1 MSTDRAQSEE
11 AGSHAPAP
19 ERAQREVEVTSS
31 TRPVSEGQGEEAK
44 RAFFQVMNEWF
55 SQYLR
60 TNPVAQQAQAP
71 LPAPP
76 PVPEIPQGTGTESVR
91 KGKAPVDK
99 IRKYGAEEF
108 RAAVDD
114 DSERAEFWLENTTR
128 VLEELSCTPEECLKC
143 AVSLLKDTAYHW
155 WNTKASVVPK
165 EKITW
170 EFFQTEFRKKYI
182 SQRFLDQKRKEFLEL
197 KQGNRSVSEYERE
210 FVRLSKY
217 AREWVQSE
225 AEMCKR
231 FEEGLN
237 EDIKLLIGILEIQ
250 EFATLAER
258 AYKAEEL
265 SKEKKQAERE
275 ARIFSKRPT
284 GKSQFSA
291 SKKLKKYQDRSTSA
305 IGYSAKERGSQR
317 TNPRPSTPS
326 VTSVGSV
333 GTPKPRCQD
342 CPERVEKEAEQILK
356 PSNPVSRGRPP
367 RPSGNVSG
375 SRGATKDTAGRPEVR
390 APARTYAIRAR
401 EDTSAPDVITGTF
414 SLLDTDITA
423 LIDPGST
430 HSYICVKLA
439 IVKNLS
445 VEPTEFVVKVS
456 NPLGQSVLV
465 DKICKNCPLM
475 NGELLRVKSDQTEGF
490 SDVISVMAAQR
501 YVKKGYDAYL
511 AYVLDTKVSESKI
524 QAVPVVCEFFDVF
537 PEELPGLPPER
548 EVEFSIDLIPGTTPI
563 SIAPYRMAPTELK
576 ELKTQLQEL
585 VDRAERC
592 YRVFKIDLRSGYYQ
606 LRVKESDVPKTAFR
620 TRYGHYEFLV
630 MPFGLTNA
638 PAVFMD
644 LMNRIF
650 RPYLDKFVVVFI
662 DDILVYS
669 RDEEEHVEH
678 LRTVLQILREKQLYA
693 KFSKCEFW
701 LREVG
706 FLGHIVSGEGIRVDP
721 SKISA
726 IVNWSPPKNVS
737 EVRSFL
743 GLAGYYQRFVQG
755 FSMIASP
762 MTRLLQKDV
771 KFEWT
776 DECQQSFNRLKD
788 LLTKAPVLVQP
799 EPGKEFVIYSDA
811 SLNGLGCVL
820 MQEGKVIAYA
830 SRQLKPHERNYPVH
844 DLELAAI
851 VFALKIWRHYLY
863 GEKCHIYT
871 DHKSLKYLMT
881 QKNLNLRQRRWLE
894 LIKDYDLIIDYHP
907 GKANVVADALSRKF
921 LFALR
926 AMNTRLSL
934 TDNGS
939 ILAELRAKPTF
950 LQQICEAQKNDE
962 KLQVK
967 RAQCESG
974 NDSEFQVGSD
984 GCLLFRGRVC
994 VPQNSE
1000 LIQKILREAH
1010 SGIMSVHPGSNKMY
1024 NDLKKM
1030 YWWSGMKRDI
1040 SEFVSRCLICQQV
1053 KAEHQVPSGLLQ
1065 PITIPE
1071 WKWERI
1077 TMDFVSGLPLSPRK
1091 KDAIWVIVDRLTKLA
1106 HFISVR
1112 MDYSLDKLA
1121 ELYISEIVRL
1131 HGVPVSIISDRDPR
1145 FTSRFWDK
1153 LQEALGTQLYFSTA
1167 FHPQTDGQSERVIQ
1181 VLEDM
1186 LRCCILEF
1194 EGNWERYL
1202 PLIEFAYNNSYQ
1214 SSIKMAP
1221 YEALYGRK
1229 CRTPLYWTELSER
1242 KIHGVDLIRETKE
1255 KVKVIRDSLKAASD
1269 RQKSYADLKRK
1280 EIEFQVGDKV
1290 FLKVSPWKKVLRFG
1304 RKGKLSPRFIGPYE
1318 IIERIRPVAYRLAL
1332 PPELDRIHNV
1342 FHVSMLR
1349 RYRSDPSH
1357 VISPTEVEIQ
1367 PDMTYSEEPVKIL
1380 ARETKELRNKKI
1392 NLVKVLW
1399 QKHGIKEA
1407 TWEPEET
1414 MRKQYPNL
1422 FTAAKNAI
1430 EGFSKLVF
1438 HNFCTKSRRFK
1449 YEARSRKGKSSGLVD
1464 FYCLQTSIKGKK
1476 SRLNERKIRWI
1487 SEKELT
1493 GLNLAWTGDL
1503 AWTGNPAARLRL
1515 IPITSRHLAQW
1526 LRALGG
1532 RGKSLG
1538 SRNGARK
1545 LGSLWRSG
1553 RQRMYELKRS
1563 KVRDLQQAKFHF
1575 YFAAQVWAHGQTRSG
1590 VRSSSHAVEAGFLLH
1605 AWGRSWSLTRTPSS
1619 VLKRCKQVDKA
1630 CSDRLRSLNEIQT
1643 LKLAK
1648 NQGAIWG
1655 IRIGKEF
1662 LCRNA
1667 LIRP

>member
-11 AGSHAPAP
+11 ARSHAPTP

-60 TNPVAQQAQAP
+60 TNPVVQQAQAP
-71 LPAPP
+71 LPAPL

-99 IRKYGAEEF
+99 IQKYGAEEF

-165 EKITW
+165 EEITW
-170 EFFQTEFRKKYI
+170 EFFQTEFRKKIY
-182 SQRFLDQKRKEFLEL
+182 QPE
-197 KQGNRSVSEYERE
+197 
-210 FVRLSKY
+210 
-217 AREWVQSE
+217 SE

-237 EDIKLLIGILEIQ
+237 EDIKLLIGILEIR

-305 IGYSAKERGSQR
+305 IGYSGKERGSQR
-317 TNPRPSTPS
+317 NNPRPSTPS

-333 GTPKPRCQD
+333 GTPKPRWQYCNKAHFGECRFKSGACYRCGSFDHFLRD
-342 CPERVEKEAEQILK
+342 CPERFEKEAEQILK
-356 PSNPVSRGRPP
+356 PNNPVSRGRPP
-367 RPSGNVSG
+367 RPSSNVSG

-401 EDTSAPDVITGTF
+401 EDTSAPNVIT
-414 SLLDTDITA
+414 
-423 LIDPGST
+423 
-430 HSYICVKLA
+430 
-439 IVKNLS
+439 
-445 VEPTEFVVKVS
+445 VS

-475 NGELLRVKSDQTEGF
+475 NGELLRVKSNQTEGL

-524 QAVPVVCEFFDVF
+524 QVVPVVCEFSDVF

-585 VDRAERC
+585 VDRGFIQPSHSPWGAPVLFVKKKDGSLRLC
-592 YRVFKIDLRSGYYQ
+592 IDYRQLNKVTIKNKYPLPQIDDLFDQLKGATVFSKIDLRSGYYQ

-650 RPYLDKFVVVFI
+650 RLYLDRFVVVFI

-669 RDEEEHVEH
+669 RDEEEHAEH
-678 LRTVLQILREKQLYA
+678 LRTVLQILREK
-693 KFSKCEFW
+693 
-701 LREVG
+701 
-706 FLGHIVSGEGIRVDP
+706 VDP

-737 EVRSFL
+737 E
-743 GLAGYYQRFVQG
+743 
-755 FSMIASP
+755 
-762 MTRLLQKDV
+762 KDV

-881 QKNLNLRQRRWLE
+881 QKDLNLRQRRWLE

-907 GKANVVADALSRKF
+907 GKANVVADALSRKS

-934 TDNGS
+934 TDDGS
-939 ILAELRAKPTF
+939 ILVELRAKPTF

-962 KLQVK
+962 KLQFK
-967 RAQCESG
+967 RAQCESS
-974 NDSEFQVGSD
+974 NDPEFQVGSD
-984 GCLLFRGRVC
+984 GCLLFKGRVC

-1010 SGIMSVHPGSNKMY
+1010 SGTMSVHPGSNKMY

-1091 KDAIWVIVDRLTKLA
+1091 KRCYL
-1106 HFISVR
+1106 
-1112 MDYSLDKLA
+1112 
-1121 ELYISEIVRL
+1121 
-1131 HGVPVSIISDRDPR
+1131 DRDPR

-1194 EGNWERYL
+1194 EDNWERYL

-1242 KIHGVDLIRETKE
+1242 KIHGV
-1255 KVKVIRDSLKAASD
+1255 
-1269 RQKSYADLKRK
+1269 
-1280 EIEFQVGDKV
+1280 
-1290 FLKVSPWKKVLRFG
+1290 
-1304 RKGKLSPRFIGPYE
+1304 
-1318 IIERIRPVAYRLAL
+1318 
-1332 PPELDRIHNV
+1332 
-1342 FHVSMLR
+1342 
-1349 RYRSDPSH
+1349 
-1357 VISPTEVEIQ
+1357 
-1367 PDMTYSEEPVKIL
+1367 
-1380 ARETKELRNKKI
+1380 
-1392 NLVKVLW
+1392 
-1399 QKHGIKEA
+1399 
-1407 TWEPEET
+1407 
-1414 MRKQYPNL
+1414 
-1422 FTAAKNAI
+1422 TA
-1430 EGFSKLVF
+1430 
-1438 HNFCTKSRRFK
+1438 
-1449 YEARSRKGKSSGLVD
+1449 
-1464 FYCLQTSIKGKK
+1464 
-1476 SRLNERKIRWI
+1476 
-1487 SEKELT
+1487 
-1493 GLNLAWTGDL
+1493 
-1503 AWTGNPAARLRL
+1503 
-1515 IPITSRHLAQW
+1515 
-1526 LRALGG
+1526 
-1532 RGKSLG
+1532 
-1538 SRNGARK
+1538 
-1545 LGSLWRSG
+1545 
-1553 RQRMYELKRS
+1553 
-1563 KVRDLQQAKFHF
+1563 
-1575 YFAAQVWAHGQTRSG
+1575 
-1590 VRSSSHAVEAGFLLH
+1590 
-1605 AWGRSWSLTRTPSS
+1605 
-1619 VLKRCKQVDKA
+1619 
-1630 CSDRLRSLNEIQT
+1630 
-1643 LKLAK
+1643 
-1648 NQGAIWG
+1648 
-1655 IRIGKEF
+1655 
-1662 LCRNA
+1662 
-1667 LIRP
+1667 